1 MVDPIKRSALIR
13 TIQSQPEFAE
23 GRALVTIAEFFD
35 GNDDLGSIGC
45 NLSEHPGL
53 DHFKKI
59 LSDLEKR
66 SEVEQ
71 VWMQIY
77 DLEEG
82 EWPFSENILI
92 VGEIPLSDVRR
103 LSESLQP
110 SEISDLQ
117 VDWTPTRAKTLHG
130 RRYINLWWD

>member
-1 MVDPIKRSALIR
+1 MVDSTKRDELIQR
-13 TIQSQPEFAE
+13 IQAQPEHEE

-45 NLSEHPGL
+45 NLTDHPGL
-53 DHFKKI
+53 DHFRQVLDNI
-59 LSDLEKR
+59 ASRPD
-66 SEVEQ
+66 VEQ
-71 VWMQIY
+71 VWLQIY

-82 EWPFSENILI
+82 DWPFSENVLI
-92 VGEIPLSDVRR
+92 VGTAPASHIEE

-110 SEISDLQ
+110 SEVSELQ
-117 VDWTPTRAKTLHG
+117 MDWTPSRAPDLSG